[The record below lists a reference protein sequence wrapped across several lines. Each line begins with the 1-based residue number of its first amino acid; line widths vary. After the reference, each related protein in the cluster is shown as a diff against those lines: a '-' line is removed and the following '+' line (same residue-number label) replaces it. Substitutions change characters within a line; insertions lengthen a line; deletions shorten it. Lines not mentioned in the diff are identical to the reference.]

1 MSNNN
6 FYNILN
12 SFNKVAQEPQQPAAT
27 KQTKATTKLQESMEQ
42 VLSRKLI
49 AEKKSKPDFLDMDKD
64 GNKKEP
70 MKKAAKDSKKQV
82 QEKAVSKAQQK
93 FMGMVHAAKKGEKA
107 ASPEVAKAAKG
118 MSKKAAK
125 DFASTKHKGLPQHV
139 KEAIIA
145 AFEAGM
151 TKDQIIE
158 GWDEMMKSVKDRDH
172 SMKTGEKR
180 QGAKGEIE
188 KTSTGVKHTRRYDPK
203 TGETETGSNGEQVK
217 RGRGRPKKSNFE
229 NKHSAVNKLI
239 KESIGPLVEGRIEG
253 GVWVDKPGNV
263 PVPQNPEVAAPTK
276 PGTAAVAPKTGISGQ
291 AAQDLMKSSN
301 PNIYN
306 KLTGQKTP
314 AKLTPAVTDPEV
326 AKEGDEPNF
335 KSALGRAAGQT
346 AGIMHAV
353 PRAAYGAVTGDT
365 GGTKMQAKT
374 ADGPVNAFK
383 QGWDETNPYNLKKA
397 FGDKEGVKEDDM
409 EEGNA
414 FSGAVAKAKADG
426 IQKGEK
432 ITVGGKEYPV
442 KEDSEDAELEESL
455 NQMRRI
461 AGLPVVEAKDK
472 KAKKDYD
479 GDGKVESGKDEYLG
493 SKIAA
498 AKKAGKLKEGK
509 CSDCG
514 KDPCACKEEKCNE
527 CGMWESKCSCSKDKV
542 DECMSPLGGAAQ
554 EMQDS
559 QGKMNISTNMS
570 SDGNKSVTITAD
582 GEAAAEL
589 MQMLKLAGMGGGE
602 QAAQD
607 GPEGV
612 MVVAHGGEEDEV
624 DENLV
629 AKNTQTGQQW
639 TLDGGPKTPVDP
651 NATPMPEAKDERYHA
666 NTTPE
671 EHVMPTQVQTK
682 GGDGDVAGKE
692 KKMSKHG
699 YQFGDNPQA
708 MRENA
713 TLKLMKE
720 YEAIKV
726 KK

>member
-1 MSNNN
+1 MSNNI
-6 FYNILN
+6 YKILN
-12 SFNKVAQEPQQPAAT
+12 SFNKVAQEPQKPAPKTAAP
-27 KQTKATTKLQESMEQ
+27 KSQLQEGMEQ
-42 VLSRKLI
+42 VLQRKLI
-49 AEKKSKPDFLDMDKD
+49 AEKKAKPDFLDMDKD

-70 MKKAAKDSKKQV
+70 MKKAAKDTKKVSESGMDESALQAYLGKKKYGEQGMKALQKAGRDGASKEKMASIRAKHDKMDEANEQV

-107 ASPEVAKAAKG
+107 ASPAVEKAAKG

-158 GWDEMMKSVKDRDH
+158 GWDDMMKDVAKRGKEEKGTGKFDKKKDQT
-172 SMKTGEKR
+172 TG
-180 QGAKGEIE
+180 G
-188 KTSTGVKHTRRYDPK
+188 TVYTRKYNAK
-203 TGETETGSNGEQVK
+203 TGETDDETNTTKEK
-217 RGRGRPKKSNFE
+217 RGRGRPKKSAFE
-229 NKHSAVNKLI
+229 SKHTAVNKLI

-263 PVPQNPEVAAPTK
+263 PVPQNPEVAKPTPKAAPT
-276 PGTAAVAPKTGISGQ
+276 PNMGSAAKALAAP
-291 AAQDLMKSSN
+291 
-301 PNIYN
+301 N
-306 KLTGQKTP
+306 KVDPK
-314 AKLTPAVTDPEV
+314 AKVIPSDP
-326 AKEGDEPNF
+326 
-335 KSALGRAAGQT
+335 
-346 AGIMHAV
+346 
-353 PRAAYGAVTGDT
+353 
-365 GGTKMQAKT
+365 
-374 ADGPVNAFK
+374 
-383 QGWDETNPYNLKKA
+383 
-397 FGDKEGVKEDDM
+397 EGVKEDDM

-442 KEDSEDAELEESL
+442 KEDEDLEESL

-472 KAKKDYD
+472 TAKKDYD

-498 AKKAGKLKEGK
+498 AKKAGKLKEGEMCSK
-509 CSDCG
+509 CDC
-514 KDPCACKEEKCNE
+514 DPCECDDDKE
-527 CGMWESKCSCSKDKV
+527 KV
-542 DECMSPLGGAAQ
+542 DECMSPLGNAAQ

-559 QGKMNISTNMS
+559 AGKMNVSTNMS

-582 GEAAAEL
+582 GDAAAEL
-589 MQMLKLAGMGGGE
+589 MQMLKLAGMGGGDQSM
-602 QAAQD
+602 QAEPD
-607 GPEGV
+607 GKPDGV
-612 MVVAHGGEEDEV
+612 MVVARGEEEQGGEEEV
-624 DENLV
+624 DE
-629 AKNTQTGQQW
+629 
-639 TLDGGPKTPVDP
+639 
-651 NATPMPEAKDERYHA
+651 EKDERYHA

-682 GGDGDVAGKE
+682 GGDGDVAGQE

-708 MRENA
+708 MRESA
-713 TLKLMKE
+713 TLKLMRE